1 MTTKKNNADQEQS
14 EPEQPSDDTAQLR
27 FIGAPYHGT
36 LAIGVESFDVKDG
49 KVSVPERLIAAAQQ
63 AGFR

>member
-1 MTTKKNNADQEQS
+1 MTTKKMNTVQDT
-14 EPEQPSDDTAQLR
+14 EPEAAPADDTAQLR